1 MVKCLSS
8 TGLASLVISPSELP
22 HSTQFRAKMGKGCC
36 VSVQVSLGVLV
47 IGGHSSLIFVTQSYM
62 ADTGHWLMK
71 QDFKSFFTQLIRY
84 SKKET
89 FLPLLQS
96 ISSSSAKARDRGGRI
111 QLMVYSYDIEVE
123 DLPPHTDQQDT
134 SEMH

>member
-1 MVKCLSS
+1 
-8 TGLASLVISPSELP
+8 
-22 HSTQFRAKMGKGCC
+22 
-36 VSVQVSLGVLV
+36 
-47 IGGHSSLIFVTQSYM
+47 
-62 ADTGHWLMK
+62 MK
-71 QDFKSFFTQLIRY
+71 QDFKSFFTQLKKKK
-84 SKKET
+84 KKET